1 MALMTQKR
9 GKVGHA
15 MLRVTKEMRKN
26 GGTSIYTRSAKGLE
40 KFVRYI
46 KGSLYRISPFNEFIY
61 IHI

>member
-1 MALMTQKR
+1 MALVTQKR

-15 MLRVTKEMRKN
+15 MLRVTNERRKN
-26 GGTSIYTRSAKGLE
+26 GGTSIYTRSAKRLG

-46 KGSLYRISPFNEFIY
+46 KYLLYRTSLFNEFIY